1 MHDLFLVMLAG
12 LHVIIMNALQ
22 HVYIVLVMVDI
33 KLTLTVNIR
42 SINGSKGGMGYSFL
56 RLGMVTYTIS
66 RKIGK
71 KRKL

>member
-56 RLGMVTYTIS
+56 GLGMVTYTIS